1 MELTNKKPSSLPTN
15 YVTILEL
22 KERWLKEKERQ
33 RDEEERQRKEKEQ
46 EEEEL
51 RQQKLQEEQAK
62 QQKQNAVV
70 LKTRTDSRPTDRS
83 NQTQFRPVN
92 RRSFSKCKGA
102 ELEGKKQPVVQK
114 TEAHFKPRNRSD
126 RTHFGPVNLSV
137 SECDG
142 AELDGKK
149 QPVVQKTEAD
159 FKPRNRSDR
168 TQFGP
173 VNRSVSECEGAELE
187 GKKQPV
193 VQKTEADFEPR
204 NRNDRIQF
212 GPVNRSVSERGSVN
226 RSVSEREGAELE
238 GKKQPVV
245 QKTEADFE
253 PRNRNDRIQF
263 GPVNRSVSEREGA
276 ELEGK
281 KNEEPEEK
289 KLCKKKNKSK
299 KKKSQKKKKNVRAE
313 EEEVTE
319 KECIVDAPQASCE
332 KGDDQATGKEEKRPE
347 IEIRAKSENVLP
359 TAEIVPKLRDLS
371 LNGETGKGD
380 DELKRPRIIDRRGN
394 GVRAYHER
402 PGRCDMQKQRGYAGR
417 VWVKKGEVADDNGG
431 GVQQSL
437 ERNDV
442 ISGQTGTSS
451 NARSLKFAGGISRNN
466 PGRWWQSKHEPKCL

>member
-149 QPVVQKTEAD
+149 QPV
-159 FKPRNRSDR
+159 
-168 TQFGP
+168 
-173 VNRSVSECEGAELE
+173 GAELE

-442 ISGQTGTSS
+442 ISGE
-451 NARSLKFAGGISRNN
+451 NLFV
-466 PGRWWQSKHEPKCL
+466 

>member
-1 MELTNKKPSSLPTN
+1 MEHTNNKKPSSLPTN

-51 RQQKLQEEQAK
+51 RQQKLREEQAK

-92 RRSFSKCKGA
+92 RRSFSECK
-102 ELEGKKQPVVQK
+102 
-114 TEAHFKPRNRSD
+114 
-126 RTHFGPVNLSV
+126 
-137 SECDG
+137 G

-159 FKPRNRSDR
+159 FKPRNRNGR
-168 TQFGP
+168 TKFGP
-173 VNRSVSECEGAELE
+173 VNRTVLECD
-187 GKKQPV
+187 V
-193 VQKTEADFEPR
+193 
-204 NRNDRIQF
+204 
-212 GPVNRSVSERGSVN
+212 
-226 RSVSEREGAELE
+226 
-238 GKKQPVV
+238 
-245 QKTEADFE
+245 
-253 PRNRNDRIQF
+253 
-263 GPVNRSVSEREGA
+263 A

-281 KNEEPEEK
+281 KNEEPEEN
-289 KLCKKKNKSK
+289 KLWKKKNKSK
-299 KKKSQKKKKNVRAE
+299 KKKSRKNKKNVRAE
-313 EEEVTE
+313 NEEVTE

-332 KGDDQATGKEEKRPE
+332 RGDDQATGKEEKRPE
-347 IEIRAKSENVLP
+347 IEVRAKSENVLP
-359 TAEIVPKLRDLS
+359 TAEIVPKFRDLS
-371 LNGETGKGD
+371 VNGETGKGD

-394 GVRAYHER
+394 GGIRGYNER

-442 ISGQTGTSS
+442 ISGE
-451 NARSLKFAGGISRNN
+451 NLFV
-466 PGRWWQSKHEPKCL
+466 

>member
-1 MELTNKKPSSLPTN
+1 MERTNKKPSSVPTN

-51 RQQKLQEEQAK
+51 RQQKLREEQGK

-70 LKTRTDSRPTDRS
+70 LKTRTDSRPTDRG

-92 RRSFSKCKGA
+92 RRSVSECKGA

-114 TEAHFKPRNRSD
+114 TEADLK
-126 RTHFGPVNLSV
+126 
-137 SECDG
+137 
-142 AELDGKK
+142 
-149 QPVVQKTEAD
+149 
-159 FKPRNRSDR
+159 
-168 TQFGP
+168 
-173 VNRSVSECEGAELE
+173 
-187 GKKQPV
+187 
-193 VQKTEADFEPR
+193 PR
-204 NRNDRIQF
+204 NRNDRLQF
-212 GPVNRSVSERGSVN
+212 GPVN

-245 QKTEADFE
+245 QKTEADFK
-253 PRNRNDRIQF
+253 PWNRSGRTKF
-263 GPVNRSVSEREGA
+263 GPVNRTVSECEGA

-289 KLCKKKNKSK
+289 KLRK
-299 KKKSQKKKKNVRAE
+299 KKKSKNKKNVRAE
-313 EEEVTE
+313 KGEVTE

-332 KGDDQATGKEEKRPE
+332 KGDDQVTGKEEKRPE

-359 TAEIVPKLRDLS
+359 TAEIVPKFRDLS
-371 LNGETGKGD
+371 VNGETGKGD
-380 DELKRPRIIDRRGN
+380 DELRRPRIVDRRGN
-394 GVRAYHER
+394 GGIRGYYGR
-402 PGRCDMQKQRGYAGR
+402 PGRCDMQKQRSYAGR

-451 NARSLKFAGGISRNN
+451 NARSLKFAGGMSRNN
-466 PGRWWQSKHEPKCL
+466 QVRWWQSKHEPKCL